1 MRLTLRVICA
11 ISSFVVALFFAKLA
25 SADTI
30 PNQLENIR
38 NNVYAIP
45 QGNKPITSYTVLS
58 NSWARISASGYTET
72 EELFIPPSD
81 EDYDDAFVINKAA
94 PRPQPEP
101 GNFVLLGSGL
111 LTAASF
117 IRRRRTVLV
126 NR

>member
-11 ISSFVVALFFAKLA
+11 ISSLVVALFFAKLA

-45 QGNKPITSYTVLS
+45 QGNNPITSYTVLS

-81 EDYDDAFVINKAA
+81 EDYDDAFVINKAS
-94 PRPQPEP
+94 PPPQPKP

-117 IRRRRTVLV
+117 IRRRRTV
-126 NR
+126 